1 MTSIMAT
8 CPLLLGLLDA
18 RLGYADALRSLFPE
32 GTETASIEEML
43 RPKELTELLR
53 KVSVSGQSKTRSPST
68 ASKPVEKSS
77 SADEAN
83 DE

>member
-18 RLGYADALRSLFPE
+18 QLGYAHALRSLFPDS
-32 GTETASIEEML
+32 TETASIEEML

-53 KVSVSGQSKTRSPST
+53 KVSVAGQSRTRSPST
-68 ASKPVEKSS
+68 ASKPAATSS